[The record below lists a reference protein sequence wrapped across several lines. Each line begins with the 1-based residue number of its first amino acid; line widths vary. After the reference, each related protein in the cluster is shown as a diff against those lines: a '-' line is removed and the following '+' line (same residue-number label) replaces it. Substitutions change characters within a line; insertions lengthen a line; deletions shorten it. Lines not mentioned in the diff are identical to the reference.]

1 MVMDFGMASREE
13 DAGYYAGQLA
23 GCFAL
28 AQLFSGFLFGY
39 LADKFSKRKVFLI
52 SCTGTTITML
62 MFGFSRNFAFAV
74 VCRTIC
80 GLFNGNV
87 STGKAYLADITDS
100 TNQAYAY
107 SFYGLTW
114 GVGAIMGPG
123 KSYDR

>member
-1 MVMDFGMASREE
+1 MIMDFGLADREE

-23 GCFAL
+23 GCFAV
-28 AQLFSGFLFGY
+28 AQLFSGFIFGY

-52 SCTGTTITML
+52 SCTGTAITML
-62 MFGFSRNFAFAV
+62 MFGFSRHFAFAV
-74 VCRTIC
+74 FCRTLC

-114 GVGAIMGPG
+114 GFGAILGPG
-123 KSYDR
+123 K